1 MGHPDDVMD
10 SANDDAKGVGYR
22 RVEVLT
28 GPGRRRSWSDD
39 EKARI
44 VAETAEPGAKVTE
57 VARRW
62 QVSPQQVFDW
72 RRQARRA
79 LVSATTTAEPS
90 FVPVVTEPPAPEA
103 TAAPVRH
110 SSSIEVK
117 LAGAVLRVAPGT
129 DEALLTTVLRAIRTS
144 AA

>member
-1 MGHPDDVMD
+1 MD
-10 SANDDAKGVGYR
+10 SVSDDAKGGGYR

-72 RRQARRA
+72 RRQARKA
-79 LVSATTTAEPS
+79 LESATTTAEPS
-90 FVPVVTEPPAPEA
+90 FVPVVPEPPAQAPEVAAA
-103 TAAPVRH
+103 TARQVA
-110 SSSIEVK
+110 SIEVK
-117 LAGAVLRVAPGT
+117 LAGAVLRVPPGT
-129 DEALLTTVLRAIRTS
+129 DRELLTAVLRAIRAS
-144 AA
+144 AT

>member
-1 MGHPDDVMD
+1 MD
-10 SANDDAKGVGYR
+10 SVNDDAKGIGYR

-28 GPGRRRSWSDD
+28 GPGRRRQWSDD

-44 VAETAEPGAKVTE
+44 VAETAVPGAKVTD

-72 RRQARRA
+72 RRQARQA
-79 LVSATTTAEPS
+79 LAEAGTLAEPS
-90 FVPVVTEPPAPEA
+90 FVPVVAEAPVLAPDAAPATARPAP
-103 TAAPVRH
+103 
-110 SSSIEVK
+110 SIELE

-129 DEALLTTVLRAIRTS
+129 DEALLTSVLRAIRTS
-144 AA
+144 AT

>member
-1 MGHPDDVMD
+1 MD
-10 SANDDAKGVGYR
+10 SVTDDAKDDVYR

-28 GPGRRRSWSDD
+28 GPGRRRKWSDD
-39 EKARI
+39 DKARI
-44 VAETAEPGAKVTE
+44 VAETALPGAVVSE

-72 RRQARRA
+72 RRQARKA
-79 LVSATTTAEPS
+79 LSTRGAVAEAA
-90 FVPVVTEPPAPEA
+90 FVPIVPETLASMADPAA
-103 TAAPVRH
+103 
-110 SSSIEVK
+110 SSARLGALLEVK

-129 DEALLTTVLRAIRTS
+129 DAELLTTVLRAVRVS

>member
-1 MGHPDDVMD
+1 MVDF
-10 SANDDAKGVGYR
+10 SDDAKGGGYR

-72 RRQARRA
+72 RRQARKA
-79 LVSATTTAEPS
+79 LESATTTAEPS
-90 FVPVVTEPPAPEA
+90 FVPVVAEPPAAPPEA
-103 TAAPVRH
+103 MAAPVRQP
-110 SSSIEVK
+110 SSIEVK
-117 LAGAVLRVAPGT
+117 LAGAVLRIAPGA
-129 DEALLTTVLRAIRTS
+129 DEGLLTSVLRAIRTS
-144 AA
+144 VA

>member
-1 MGHPDDVMD
+1 MD
-10 SANDDAKGVGYR
+10 SVKDDAKGVGYR

-39 EKARI
+39 EKAKI

-72 RRQARRA
+72 RRQARQA
-79 LVSATTTAEPS
+79 LASATAAAEPS
-90 FVPVVTEPPAPEA
+90 FVPVVSEPLAPSPEA
-103 TAAPVRH
+103 AVPTVRQAA
-110 SSSIEVK
+110 SIEVK
-117 LAGAVLRVAPGT
+117 LAGAVLRVVPGT
-129 DEALLTTVLRAIRTS
+129 DADLLTTVLRAIRAS

>member
-1 MGHPDDVMD
+1 MD
-10 SANDDAKGVGYR
+10 SVSDDAKGIGYR

-28 GPGRRRSWSDD
+28 GPGRRRQWSDD

-44 VAETAEPGAKVTE
+44 VAETAEAGAKVTD

-72 RRQARRA
+72 RRQARKA
-79 LVSATTTAEPS
+79 LAEASASAGPS
-90 FVPVVTEPPAPEA
+90 FVPVVAEPPTPVAAE
-103 TAAPVRH
+103 APVAARQPPVV
-110 SSSIEVK
+110 EVK
-117 LAGAVLRVAPGT
+117 LAGAVLRILPGT
-129 DEALLTTVLRAIRTS
+129 DQDLLTSVLRAIRAS

>member
-1 MGHPDDVMD
+1 MD
-10 SANDDAKGVGYR
+10 SVSDDAKGIGYR

-28 GPGRRRSWSDD
+28 GPGRRRQWSDD

-44 VAETAEPGAKVTE
+44 VAETAAPGAKVTD

-79 LVSATTTAEPS
+79 LAETAAPAEPS
-90 FVPVVTEPPAPEA
+90 FVPVVSEALGPAPEV
-103 TAAPVRH
+103 AAAAACQPPL
-110 SSSIEVK
+110 IEVT
-117 LAGAVLRVAPGT
+117 LAGAVLRIAPGI
-129 DEALLTTVLRAIRTS
+129 DEAQLTSVLRAIRTS

>member
-1 MGHPDDVMD
+1 MD
-10 SANDDAKGVGYR
+10 SANDDAKGGGYR

-44 VAETAEPGAKVTE
+44 VAETAEPGARVTE

-79 LVSATTTAEPS
+79 LESATKTAELS
-90 FVPVVTEPPAPEA
+90 FVPVVTELPAAPPEA
-103 TAAPVRH
+103 PAAPARQP
-110 SSSIEVK
+110 SSIEVK
-117 LAGAVLRVAPGT
+117 L
-129 DEALLTTVLRAIRTS
+129 
-144 AA
+144 

>member
-1 MGHPDDVMD
+1 MD
-10 SANDDAKGVGYR
+10 SATDDAKGIGYR

-44 VAETAEPGAKVTE
+44 DAETAEPGARVTD

-72 RRQARRA
+72 CRQARKA
-79 LVSATTTAEPS
+79 LSEATAPAGPG
-90 FVPVVTEPPAPEA
+90 FVPVVAEPSRAFPEA
-103 TAAPVRH
+103 ATTGARQPPP
-110 SSSIEVK
+110 IEVN
-117 LAGAVLRVAPGT
+117 LAGAVLRIAPGT
-129 DEALLTTVLRAIRTS
+129 DEALLTTVLSAVRIS